1 MNLVKLKGKGDGYF
15 NNAANTFA
23 VLNIGTGVYVR
34 RAKGT
39 YILKAKGKKPG
50 QYHGQFTG
58 KDSVLKLAV
67 EHKKKVC
74 KLWWSLEEKEA

>member
-1 MNLVKLKGKGDGYF
+1 MNLVKLTGKGDGYF
-15 NNAANTFA
+15 NNKENTFA

-34 RAKGT
+34 RAKAT

-58 KDSVLKLAV
+58 TEYVLKLAV
-67 EHKKKVC
+67 EHKKRVC
-74 KLWWSLEEKEA
+74 KLWWSLTKKS